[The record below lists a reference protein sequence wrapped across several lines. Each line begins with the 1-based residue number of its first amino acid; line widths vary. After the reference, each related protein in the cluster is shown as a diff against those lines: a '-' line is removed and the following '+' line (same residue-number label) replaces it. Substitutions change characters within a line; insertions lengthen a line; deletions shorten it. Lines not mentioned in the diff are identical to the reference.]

1 MRVINRGVAVR
12 DLDMPPA
19 LQRREEH
26 EEIGRAIAPVLIIV
40 SRRATGFRLDWRAR
54 FGDQLLRCLIQAYDG
69 AVWIARAMIHLQNIF
84 HIRHERRVC
93 LGRNDELLVQVRFEN
108 VFFSVRPIVLSLTRS
123 TIFSATTLSSSRRKV
138 HRARPFGGSE
148 QVRAISFAAPA
159 PSKMRGLAQAGECLR
174 SSTASKPSSTNCRR
188 VRAMVARPVFS
199 AEAIRLSLQA
209 SPAGEASTFNRM
221 RAFVSFCAGCLP
233 PWIKLSNCSRSS

>member
-1 MRVINRGVAVR
+1 MRPVIDFQHIFHGG
-12 DLDMPPA
+12 D
-19 LQRREEH
+19 E
-26 EEIGRAIAPVLIIV
+26 
-40 SRRATGFRLDWRAR
+40 RRAG
-54 FGDQLLRCLIQAYDG
+54 
-69 AVWIARAMIHLQNIF
+69 
-84 HIRHERRVC
+84 
-93 LGRNDELLVQVRFEN
+93 LGRNDELLFQVRFEN
-108 VFFSVRPIVLSLTRS
+108 VFLSVRPIVLSLTRS

-159 PSKMRGLAQAGECLR
+159 PSKMRGLAEGGECLR

-221 RAFVSFCAGCLP
+221 RAVVSFCAGCLP
-233 PWIKLSNCSRSS
+233 PWIKLSNCSRSSALSFTRYFFNPNYGYGVRGFPKDQGFDSIGLRQLSLKPDPGGSPQWRWISQRSTAVLMTSAKCSRTGKRTS